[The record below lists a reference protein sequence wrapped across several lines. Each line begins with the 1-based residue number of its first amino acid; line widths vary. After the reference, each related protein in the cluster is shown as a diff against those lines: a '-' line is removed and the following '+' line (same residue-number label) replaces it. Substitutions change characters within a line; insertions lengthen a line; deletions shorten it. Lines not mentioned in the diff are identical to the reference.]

1 MRKILKF
8 VFIFVLFFSSTLLVN
23 AATYY
28 VTGTGVRVRSTPENK
43 DNNIIGKLNYGDII
57 DVIELDHSWY
67 KIKYNDGYG
76 YITYRYVSVLEN
88 SYVTNTIAL
97 LKEKANLKK
106 SYSSSSSNLTTM
118 PKGAV
123 VKVLKERNDWAFVQ
137 YNEKLGF
144 IQVNKLQKYTK
155 SSEKV
160 VGAWTINYSLNN
172 SSRKKNIA
180 KSMSKLNNVVIKPN
194 EKFSFI
200 KTVGKSGY
208 LKAPEFK
215 KSKKVLGGGLSEVS
229 TSLYLTL
236 RDAQRNTCNINIT
249 EQNRYGTK
257 TPYAKLGEEA
267 MIDLK
272 RNKDLVFVN
281 KSGKTIKIYS
291 NVNDNNVSFVVSM
304 Y

>member
-1 MRKILKF
+1 MGYEKNFKVCIYICP
-8 VFIFVLFFSSTLLVN
+8 IFFFYITSY

-123 VKVLKERNDWAFVQ
+123 VKVLK
-137 YNEKLGF
+137 
-144 IQVNKLQKYTK
+144 
-155 SSEKV
+155 
-160 VGAWTINYSLNN
+160 
-172 SSRKKNIA
+172 
-180 KSMSKLNNVVIKPN
+180 
-194 EKFSFI
+194 
-200 KTVGKSGY
+200 
-208 LKAPEFK
+208 
-215 KSKKVLGGGLSEVS
+215 
-229 TSLYLTL
+229 
-236 RDAQRNTCNINIT
+236 
-249 EQNRYGTK
+249 
-257 TPYAKLGEEA
+257 
-267 MIDLK
+267 
-272 RNKDLVFVN
+272 
-281 KSGKTIKIYS
+281 
-291 NVNDNNVSFVVSM
+291 
-304 Y
+304 